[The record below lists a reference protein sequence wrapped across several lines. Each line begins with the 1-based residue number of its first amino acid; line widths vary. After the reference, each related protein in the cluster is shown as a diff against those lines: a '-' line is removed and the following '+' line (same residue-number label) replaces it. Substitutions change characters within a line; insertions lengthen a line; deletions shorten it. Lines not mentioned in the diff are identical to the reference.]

1 MSIKRVQ
8 LTTPVFK
15 GRSLSCE
22 AMNSVTHWASSGW
35 RAVASQLMRNP
46 VMRRVDDRR
55 GATVSSVL
63 SRHRH
68 MPVRFAIA
76 IVLLVVPSVTAG
88 QDATTHS
95 RWEFGGAAGLAVV
108 GGDAFGATKSG
119 VALSTYGAYHV
130 GSGWTLRVG
139 VGQTA
144 HGDYLVE
151 AAGQAVATP
160 LGGVGFDVLLLSVGP
175 VYRFAPPA
183 SLVAPYL
190 GGQIAYMNGSR
201 WGGGVVGGLT
211 FWLNN
216 STGFDA
222 GFTATTVGD
231 AGQVGWAL
239 GHVVT
244 LTGGFVVG
252 LR

>member
-1 MSIKRVQ
+1 M
-8 LTTPVFK
+8 
-15 GRSLSCE
+15 
-22 AMNSVTHWASSGW
+22 
-35 RAVASQLMRNP
+35 
-46 VMRRVDDRR
+46 
-55 GATVSSVL
+55 SSVL
-63 SRHRH
+63 SNHRH
-68 MPVRFAIA
+68 MHVRSAIA
-76 IVLLVVPSVTAG
+76 VVWLVVPSVAAA

-95 RWEFGGAAGLAVV
+95 RWELGGAAGLAVV
-108 GGDAFGATKSG
+108 GGDAFGTTRSG
-119 VALSTYGAYHV
+119 VALSTFGAYHV

-144 HGDYLVE
+144 HGDEVE
-151 AAGQAVATP
+151 LIQIAGQAVATSFAD
-160 LGGVGFDVLLLSVGP
+160 VGIDVLSLNVGP
-175 VYRFAPPA
+175 VYRFAPPT

-190 GGQIAYMNGSR
+190 GAQLAYMNGSR

-222 GFTATTVGD
+222 GFTVTTVAD
-231 AGQVGWAL
+231 AGQL

-244 LTGGFVVG
+244 LTGGLVLG